1 MRELILAL
9 LALTST
15 QDKIHFLRSHS
26 IRESSEWYMTCA
38 RVCGEP
44 QDSHDMFQATM
55 RIDEGTKLIVHTHSP
70 IVNPRPSYADIK
82 LAERTGVPDLV
93 VSAYAMYIVWPDGK
107 IEEVKY

>member
-38 RVCGEP
+38 KTCGTP
-44 QDSHDMFQATM
+44 QDSHNMFEATL
-55 RIDEGTKLIVHTHSP
+55 RIDQDTKLIVHTHSP
-70 IVNPRPSYADIK
+70 NVNPRPSFADI
-82 LAERTGVPDLV
+82 AVTQRTGVPDLV

-107 IEEVKY
+107 VEQVRY